1 MARAFSI
8 GLILILILLSFQF
21 RSYAEPL
28 VVMSVIP
35 LALIG
40 VIWGHLLLGLNLS
53 MPSVIGF
60 ASLSGVVVND
70 SILLVEFLK
79 LRVRE
84 GLSVVEAAKQ
94 ASRERFRAVLL
105 TSITTMAGLIPLLL
119 ERSLQAQIL
128 VPLAASIIFGLFA
141 TTLLVLLLV
150 PSLFS
155 ILNDLGISSVR
166 HERAPEALQ

>member
-1 MARAFSI
+1 
-8 GLILILILLSFQF
+8 
-21 RSYAEPL
+21 
-28 VVMSVIP
+28 
-35 LALIG
+35 
-40 VIWGHLLLGLNLS
+40 
-53 MPSVIGF
+53 MPSVIGC

-70 SILLVEFLK
+70 SSLLVEFLK

-105 TSITTMAGLIPLLL
+105 TSITTMAGLVPLLL

-128 VPLAASIIFGLFA
+128 IPLAASIVFGLFA

-155 ILNDLGISSVR
+155 ILNDFGISSVAQEGR
-166 HERAPEALQ
+166 KEALE

>member
-1 MARAFSI
+1 
-8 GLILILILLSFQF
+8 
-21 RSYAEPL
+21 
-28 VVMSVIP
+28 
-35 LALIG
+35 
-40 VIWGHLLLGLNLS
+40 

-105 TSITTMAGLIPLLL
+105 TSITTMAGLVPLLL

-128 VPLAASIIFGLFA
+128 IPLAASIVFGLFA

-155 ILNDLGISSVR
+155 ILNDFGISSVAQEGR
-166 HERAPEALQ
+166 KEALE

>member
-1 MARAFSI
+1 M
-8 GLILILILLSFQF
+8 
-21 RSYAEPL
+21 
-28 VVMSVIP
+28 
-35 LALIG
+35 
-40 VIWGHLLLGLNLS
+40 LLGLNLS

-105 TSITTMAGLIPLLL
+105 TSITTMAGLVPLLL

-128 VPLAASIIFGLFA
+128 IPLAASIVFGLFA

-155 ILNDLGISSVR
+155 ILNDFGISSVAQEGR
-166 HERAPEALQ
+166 KEALE